1 MSRPYSTRPAR
12 KRDVASRVCAALIGG
27 YVAVSAVSM
36 LLARVVP
43 LPKAGATTTAILSTP
58 ILFVAVILW
67 AFSARSPSRAWL
79 VLVVVTLI
87 AGGTT
92 WGLIIVGGRP

>member
-1 MSRPYSTRPAR
+1 MSRPYKALTAR

-43 LPKAGATTTAILSTP
+43 LPKAGSTTTAILSTP

-67 AFSARSPSRAWL
+67 AFSAHSPSRAWL

-87 AGGTT
+87 AVGTT
-92 WGLIIVGGRP
+92 WGLIVVGGRP

>member
-1 MSRPYSTRPAR
+1 MSRPHRTSPTC
-12 KRDVASRVCAALIGG
+12 KRDVASRACAALLGG
-27 YVAVSAVSM
+27 YVAVSAISM
-36 LLARVVP
+36 LLARMVP
-43 LPKAGATTTAILSTP
+43 LPKAGATTAAILSTP
-58 ILFVAVILW
+58 ILFVVVILW
-67 AFSARSPSRAWL
+67 VFSARSPSRAWL